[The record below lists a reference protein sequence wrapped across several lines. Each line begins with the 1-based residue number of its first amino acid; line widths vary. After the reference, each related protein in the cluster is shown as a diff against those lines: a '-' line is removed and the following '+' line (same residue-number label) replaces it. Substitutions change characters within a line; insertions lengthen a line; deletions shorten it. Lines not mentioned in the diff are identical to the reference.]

1 MQLEIRICFYECV
14 SECVSMNV
22 FLRMG
27 FQFLLVLLTPHSG
40 FLLKLRTADKNEGE
54 YVYVKYRGKWEL
66 TRYSLVL
73 PRLLLL
79 GNIKPDRSHLGNV
92 RACNNL

>member
-1 MQLEIRICFYECV
+1 MCFCEWA
-14 SECVSMNV
+14 SN
-22 FLRMG
+22 
-27 FQFLLVLLTPHSG
+27 FLLVLLTPHSG

-79 GNIKPDRSHLGNV
+79 GNIKPDRSHLGNI

>member
-1 MQLEIRICFYECV
+1 MCFCEWA
-14 SECVSMNV
+14 SN
-22 FLRMG
+22 
-27 FQFLLVLLTPHSG
+27 FLLVLLTPHSG

-54 YVYVKYRGKWEL
+54 YVYVKYREKWEL

-79 GNIKPDRSHLGNV
+79 GNIKPDRSHLGNI